1 MFQVHLWHSR
11 ESHRR
16 LPLPRCRVVKIRVEC
31 ESGHTPVHL
40 ICRRN
45 PDFHHTS
52 TSTGCTARCCN
63 GTSTH
68 YTRSLK
74 KGKLMFI
81 HNSKNFSMHSFL
93 LYTPLSLTGLPLTGL
108 LVNRTDGVPVI
119 RTVLLTGF
127 RLTGIRLAGTEYTQF
142 DIRTVRLMVVQ
153 LTGIDSMEYTKFDI
167 RTLGSP
173 VNKSG

>member
-93 LYTPLSLTGLPLTGL
+93 LYTPFSLTGLPLTGL
-108 LVNRTDGVPVI
+108 LVNRTDGVPRYPESPINGCPVNGYPVI
-119 RTVLLTGF
+119 GNGVHTIWYSDT
-127 RLTGIRLAGTEYTQF
+127 
-142 DIRTVRLMVVQ
+142 
-153 LTGIDSMEYTKFDI
+153 
-167 RTLGSP
+167 GSP